1 MGGER
6 RGWNMIVM
14 GWPRIACA
22 LFDIP
27 MVGFDKQENFDQL
40 GQQLLHGLGNEFGA
54 NVNHGK

>member
-1 MGGER
+1 
-6 RGWNMIVM
+6 MIVM

-27 MVGFDKQENFDQL
+27 MVGLDKQENFDQL
-40 GQQLLHGLGNEFGA
+40 GQQLWHAWGNEFGA